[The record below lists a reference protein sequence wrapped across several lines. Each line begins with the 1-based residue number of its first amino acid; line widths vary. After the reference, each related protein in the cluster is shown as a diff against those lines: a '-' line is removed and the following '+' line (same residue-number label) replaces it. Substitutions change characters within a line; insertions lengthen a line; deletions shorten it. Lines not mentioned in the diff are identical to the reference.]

1 MDYSSLSVEELQ
13 AILSQVK
20 KRHQV
25 ASKEKTVLDLSRG
38 KPCSE
43 QLDLSMPLL
52 DISSSAFRSPK
63 GMDYR
68 NYGYLDGVPELRQF
82 FAEVLDV
89 PKENVLI
96 GGSNSLNLMYDVL
109 SRAYCFGVCD
119 NTPWRSLP
127 KIKFICPVPGYDR
140 HFTILEQFGIEM
152 IAVPMTDNGPN
163 MDVVEELVLGDQ
175 NIKGMFCV
183 PRFSNPTGCVYSDE
197 VVDRLMNMKTA
208 AGDFRIFWDN
218 AYFVHDLYEGAP
230 ALKNVFGN
238 GNPNP
243 DRFYE
248 FVSTSKITF
257 ASGGVCAM
265 VCSDKNMASMRKFL
279 TAQTINY
286 DKINQYAHALFLQ
299 SPEHLREHMA
309 KHAAILR
316 PKFEIVLNALQRAFG
331 DCPQVRWTQP
341 KGGYF
346 ITLTTMPHVAKNVI
360 EYCRKAGLRLTE
372 AGCAHPL
379 HCDDMDATIRI
390 APSYASLDEIEQ
402 GANVLTLCLEYA
414 ILEKL
419 IEIKKSTKAE

>member
-1 MDYSSLSVEELQ
+1 MDYSSLSLEELQ

-20 KRHQV
+20 KRHS
-25 ASKEKTVLDLSRG
+25 AAAREKLNLDLSRG

-63 GMDYR
+63 GADYR
-68 NYGYLDGVPELRQF
+68 NYGYLEGVPELREF
-82 FAEVLDV
+82 FADVLGVSKD
-89 PKENVLI
+89 NVLI

-109 SRAYCFGVCD
+109 SRAYSFGVCGL
-119 NTPWRSLP
+119 TPWRSLP

-140 HFTILEQFGIEM
+140 HFTMLEQFGIEM
-152 IAVPMTDNGPN
+152 IAVPLTDKGPN
-163 MDVVEELVLGDQ
+163 MDVIEDLVSSDQ

-208 AGDFRIFWDN
+208 ASDFRIFWDN
-218 AYFVHDLYEGAP
+218 AYFAHDLYDDAP
-230 ALKNVFGN
+230 QLKNVFCN
-238 GNPNP
+238 SNPNI

-265 VCSDKNMASMRKFL
+265 VCSEKNMQSMRKFL
-279 TAQTINY
+279 AAQTINY

-299 SPEHLREHMA
+299 SPERLREHMA

-316 PKFEIVLNALQRAFG
+316 PKFEAVLSSLQKVFG
-331 DCPQVRWTQP
+331 DCPQVRWTSP

-346 ITLTTMPHVAKNVI
+346 ITITTMPHVAKNVI
-360 EYCRKAGLRLTE
+360 EYCRKAGLKLTD

-390 APSYASLDEIEQ
+390 APSFASTEEIEQ
-402 GANVLTLCLEYA
+402 ASNILSLCLEYA
-414 ILEKL
+414 IVEK
-419 IEIKKSTKAE
+419 IIDIKKSVKA